1 LKGSLNEGRRYR
13 DVWIMFQKCDRTGI
27 SVSFMSNFRR
37 SCILISS
44 KLELTG
50 REREIIFLFL
60 PLEMTYENEEEKKGN
75 NKKNLFK

>member
-1 LKGSLNEGRRYR
+1 
-13 DVWIMFQKCDRTGI
+13 
-27 SVSFMSNFRR
+27 MSNFRR

-60 PLEMTYENEEEKKGN
+60 PLEMTYENEEEKKRQQ
-75 NKKNLFK
+75 KKPF

>member
-1 LKGSLNEGRRYR
+1 
-13 DVWIMFQKCDRTGI
+13 
-27 SVSFMSNFRR
+27 MSNFRR
-37 SCILISS
+37 LCILISS

-75 NKKNLFK
+75 NKKNFFK